1 MTAPLVVS
9 FWMRGAFTLVDTI
22 YAATIGDAAVAAI
35 GLTVP
40 FEFLMI
46 AVWIG
51 LSTGLTSCLSRA
63 MGAHRGAQIRQ
74 YLAAS
79 LRLVLI
85 ISPAFVV
92 MGGAIAL
99 AAPRM
104 ELADD
109 VYRSFRIYGATL
121 IAGGAL
127 TSFWSIIPDS
137 VVKAHQDTRST
148 MWAGI
153 LSNVVNVTLNTL
165 FLFVFHWG
173 VFGIA
178 LSTVL
183 GRIAGLVYAQA
194 RARAHEQ
201 RREASGLDVVGGEDP
216 APYRSILALA
226 IPSSLTFAL
235 MAGETAVINA
245 LLAVGKHATEAIAAY
260 SIFHRVVLF
269 TLNPI
274 IAASVALLPYSAR
287 RFGERNIAGVRQGLR
302 QVGIATIAY
311 SVLLV
316 APVVYPSAPWIAR
329 RLAETP
335 VTVEYTIFVLR
346 TVPFACLLG
355 APFLFLRPIFEGM
368 QRGAPGLV
376 MAGLRYVILTPLA
389 AWIGIVVAERW
400 NQPGLYGLAIGLL
413 AAAAATSA
421 VFSVWLHRTL
431 EARALEA

>member
-1 MTAPLVVS
+1 
-9 FWMRGAFTLVDTI
+9 
-22 YAATIGDAAVAAI
+22 
-35 GLTVP
+35 
-40 FEFLMI
+40 
-46 AVWIG
+46 
-51 LSTGLTSCLSRA
+51 
-63 MGAHRGAQIRQ
+63 MGAHRGAQVRQ
-74 YLAAS
+74 YLSAS
-79 LRLVLI
+79 LRLVFI
-85 ISPAFVV
+85 VSPAFVV
-92 MGGAIAL
+92 MGAAIAL
-99 AAPRM
+99 VAPRM

-109 VYRSFRIYGATL
+109 VYRAFRIYGVTL

-183 GRIAGLVYAQA
+183 GRIAGLVYAHL
-194 RARAHEQ
+194 RARAHER
-201 RREASGLDVVGGEDP
+201 RREASGRDAVGGADP

-226 IPSSLTFAL
+226 VPSSLTFAL
-235 MAGETAVINA
+235 MAGETALINA
-245 LLAVGKHATEAIAAY
+245 LLASGRHATEAIAAY
-260 SIFHRVVLF
+260 SIFHRIVLF
-269 TLNPI
+269 ALNPI

-287 RFGERNIAGVRQGLR
+287 RFGERNISGVRRGLR
-302 QVGIATIAY
+302 QVGIATVAY

-316 APVVYPSAPWIAR
+316 APVIFAAAPWIAR

-355 APFLFLRPIFEGM
+355 APFLFLRPVFEGM

-376 MAGLRYVILTPLA
+376 MAGLRYLILTPLL
-389 AWIGIVVAERW
+389 AWIGLEAAEAW

-413 AAAAATSA
+413 VAAAVTSA
-421 VFSVWLHRTL
+421 VFSLWLHRAL
-431 EARALEA
+431 QVKAREHGG